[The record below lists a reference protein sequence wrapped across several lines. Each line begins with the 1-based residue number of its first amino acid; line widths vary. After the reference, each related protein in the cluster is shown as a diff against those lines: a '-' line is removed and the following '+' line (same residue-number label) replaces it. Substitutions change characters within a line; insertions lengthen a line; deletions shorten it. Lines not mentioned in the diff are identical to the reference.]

1 MFKGLS
7 KDDVPVLYQINHL
20 NYKGMFFNY
29 FKLDNDEY
37 SLFPYEQEVLL
48 ITGSSFEIIEISE

>member
-7 KDDVPVLYQINHL
+7 KDDVPVLYQITNLDEDGWH
-20 NYKGMFFNY
+20 Y
-29 FKLDNDEY
+29 FKLDSKEY

-48 ITGSSFEIIEISE
+48 LNGLYFEIIEISE

>member
-7 KDDVPVLYQINHL
+7 KDDVPVLYQISNL
-20 NYKGMFFNY
+20 DDDGWDY
-29 FKLDNDEY
+29 FKLDSEEY

-48 ITGSSFEIIEISE
+48 LTGRSFEIIEISE

>member
-7 KDDVPVLYQINHL
+7 KDDVPVLYQISNL
-20 NYKGMFFNY
+20 DEYGWYY
-29 FKLDNDEY
+29 FKLDSEEY

-48 ITGSSFEIIEISE
+48 LTGLSFEIIEISE

>member
-7 KDDVPVLYQINHL
+7 KDDVPVLYQINNL
-20 NYKGMFFNY
+20 DKFGYNY
-29 FKLDNDEY
+29 FKLDNEEY

-48 ITGSSFEIIEISE
+48 TTGSCFKIIEI

>member
-7 KDDVPVLYQINHL
+7 EDDVPVLYQINGL
-20 NYKGMFFNY
+20 NKDGYY
-29 FKLDNDEY
+29 YIKLDNPGY

-48 ITGSSFEIIEISE
+48 LTGLNYEIN

>member
-7 KDDVPVLYQINHL
+7 KDDVPVLYQISNL
-20 NYKGMFFNY
+20 DEYGLAY
-29 FKLDNDEY
+29 FKLDSKEY

-48 ITGSSFEIIEISE
+48 ITGLNFEIIEISE